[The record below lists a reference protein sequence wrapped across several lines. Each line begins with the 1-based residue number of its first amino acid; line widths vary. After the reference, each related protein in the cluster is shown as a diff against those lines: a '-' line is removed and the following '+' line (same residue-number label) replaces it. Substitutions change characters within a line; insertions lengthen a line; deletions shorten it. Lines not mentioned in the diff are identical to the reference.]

1 MNVNYTKEKQTSI
14 SPKSP
19 EVRIPT
25 AESKFIILE
34 KLWGFWNN
42 NLIIRKNVS
51 ENRNTIYKKYV
62 YKGLQRIQVNSDEC
76 EHPCLHIIQ
85 KKVQNKNRAQ
95 QINLN

>member
-1 MNVNYTKEKQTSI
+1 MWFIQPPQMNVNYTTEKQTSI
-14 SPKSP
+14 SP

-51 ENRNTIYKKYV
+51 ENRNTI
-62 YKGLQRIQVNSDEC
+62 
-76 EHPCLHIIQ
+76 
-85 KKVQNKNRAQ
+85 
-95 QINLN
+95 